1 MNFTFDIPA
10 QSRSII
16 KVIGVGGGG
25 SNAVKHMHKQGIK
38 DVEFIICNTD
48 RQALESS
55 TVPNKLQIGVDL
67 TEGLGAGAKPE
78 RGRQAALESREQIRE
93 LLSNGTKMLFITA
106 GMGGGTGTGAAPV
119 IAQVAQELNI
129 LTVGIVTAPFLFEG
143 KKKRDQAEQGIKEL
157 SEHCDTVLVILNDKL
172 RQLYGN
178 LTMGQAFAKADTV
191 LTTAAKS
198 IAEIITVTSDVNVD
212 FEDVKTVMKD
222 SGAAVMGSSIT
233 EGENR
238 ARRAAEEALNSP
250 LLNNTDI
257 KGAQRILLSIMSGD
271 QAELEMDELSEITEY
286 IQDKAGEDAEMI
298 FGHGTDDTLGQ
309 SIRVTVIATGFA
321 REAHT
326 ISTNSRPAETAPEPV
341 AAAPVA
347 DVQAPSF
354 SQDRPSQPAPAAPVV
369 PTFTTPAAPEPARV
383 TYELNGPATPAA
395 QTGLAGAPIT
405 APGDPVLVTGQGQGQ
420 SAGGASQPA
429 PAPRPRPAMLEAQA
443 EERRRRLQQL
453 SQNQGLAPDAT
464 THLDTPAYLRRGQKL
479 EPVTPSSAQNI
490 SRFNL
495 SDDNE
500 LLGDNRFLHDNVD

>member
-1 MNFTFDIPA
+1 MNFTFDIPT

-198 IAEIITVTSDVNVD
+198 IAEIITVTADVNVD

-222 SGAAVMGSSIT
+222 SGAAVMGSSVT

-257 KGAQRILLSIMSGD
+257 QGAQKILLSIMSGD

-286 IQDKAGEDAEMI
+286 IQGKAGEDAEMI

-326 ISTNSRPAETAPEPV
+326 ISTSGRPAE
-341 AAAPVA
+341 AAPAPA
-347 DVQAPSF
+347 DAPTPAPPASAAEK
-354 SQDRPSQPAPAAPVV
+354 PAPAAPVV
-369 PTFTTPAAPEPARV
+369 PTFTAPAAPEPARV
-383 TYELNGPATPAA
+383 TYELNGPAAPSA
-395 QTGLAGAPIT
+395 QTGLAGAPIGP
-405 APGDPVLVTGQGQGQ
+405 AGDPVLLPSQ
-420 SAGGASQPA
+420 QPA
-429 PAPRPRPAMLEAQA
+429 AGAPTPAPRPRPAVLEAQA

-453 SQNQGLAPDAT
+453 SQSQGLSPEAT

>member
-1 MNFTFDIPA
+1 MNFTFDIPT

-257 KGAQRILLSIMSGD
+257 QGAQRILLSIMSGD

-286 IQDKAGEDAEMI
+286 IQGKTGEDAEMI
-298 FGHGTDDTLGQ
+298 FGHGTDETLGQ

-326 ISTNSRPAETAPEPV
+326 ISTNTRTEVAPEPV
-341 AAAPVA
+341 VAAPVVE
-347 DVQAPSF
+347 VQAPSF
-354 SQDRPSQPAPAAPVV
+354 TQDRPTQAAPAAPVV
-369 PTFTTPAAPEPARV
+369 PTFTTPAVPEPARV
-383 TYELNGPATPAA
+383 TYELNGPNVPTA

-405 APGDPVLVTGQGQGQ
+405 APGDPVLVTGQGQTP
-420 SAGGASQPA
+420 APQPA

-453 SQNQGLAPDAT
+453 SQNQGLSPEAT

>member
-1 MNFTFDIPA
+1 MNFTFDIPS

-143 KKKRDQAEQGIKEL
+143 KKKREQAEQGIKEL
-157 SEHCDTVLVILNDKL
+157 SENCDTVLVILNDKL

-178 LTMGQAFAKADTV
+178 LTMGLAFAKADTV

-257 KGAQRILLSIMSGD
+257 QGAQKILLSIMSGD

-286 IQDKAGEDAEMI
+286 IQGKAGEDAEMI
-298 FGHGTDDTLGQ
+298 FGHGIDESLGQ

-326 ISTNSRPAETAPEPV
+326 INARPHSVAEVAPETV
-341 AAAPVA
+341 APAVDQQINIFDKERQGVATPAAP
-347 DVQAPSF
+347 P
-354 SQDRPSQPAPAAPVV
+354 APVV
-369 PTFTTPAAPEPARV
+369 PTFTAPPTPEPARV
-383 TYELNGPATPAA
+383 TFDLNGPAAPTTHAPL
-395 QTGLAGAPIT
+395 TGAPIT
-405 APGDPVLVTGQGQGQ
+405 APGEPVLMTNQNGQP
-420 SAGGASQPA
+420 SLT

-443 EERRRRLQQL
+443 LERRNRLQQL
-453 SQNQGLAPDAT
+453 SQNQGLSPEAT

-479 EPVTPSSAQNI
+479 EPVAPSNTQHI

>member
-1 MNFTFDIPA
+1 MNYKFDIPA
-10 QSRSII
+10 QSKSII

-55 TVPNKLQIGVDL
+55 TVPNKLQIGADL

-78 RGRQAALESREQIRE
+78 RGRQAAIESKEDIRN
-93 LLSNGTKMLFITA
+93 LLNQGTKMLFITA

-119 IAQVAQELNI
+119 IAQVAQELGI
-129 LTVGIVTAPFLFEG
+129 LTVGIVTAPFVFEG
-143 KKKRDQAEQGIKEL
+143 KRKREQAEQGIREL

-178 LTMGQAFAKADTV
+178 LALGAAFAKADTV

-257 KGAQRILLSIMSGD
+257 QGAQKILLSIMSGQD
-271 QAELEMDELSEITEY
+271 HELEMDELTEITAY
-286 IQDKAGEDAEMI
+286 IQEKAGQDAEMI
-298 FGHGTDDTLGQ
+298 FGHGIDETLGQ

-321 REAHT
+321 RDAHT
-326 ISTNSRPAETAPEPV
+326 IATPGPDGAAEPAATPAADHSETA
-341 AAAPVA
+341 AAGTAPFV
-347 DVQAPSF
+347 PSF
-354 SQDRPSQPAPAAPVV
+354 SS
-369 PTFTTPAAPEPARV
+369 AAPEPARV
-383 TYELNGPATPAA
+383 TFDLNGPTAHTTPPLSGVPAA
-395 QTGLAGAPIT
+395 APT
-405 APGDPVLVTGQGQGQ
+405 EPTLT
-420 SAGGASQPA
+420 SSA
-429 PAPRPRPAMLEAQA
+429 PAAASEAMRPRPALDAQA
-443 EERRRRLQQL
+443 LERRRRLQEL
-453 SQNQGLAPDAT
+453 SNGLPPEAVSQY
-464 THLDTPAYLRRGQKL
+464 DTPAYLRRQVKL
-479 EPVTPSSAQNI
+479 ENVEPSSAQNI

>member
-1 MNFTFDIPA
+1 
-10 QSRSII
+10 
-16 KVIGVGGGG
+16 
-25 SNAVKHMHKQGIK
+25 
-38 DVEFIICNTD
+38 
-48 RQALESS
+48 
-55 TVPNKLQIGVDL
+55 
-67 TEGLGAGAKPE
+67 
-78 RGRQAALESREQIRE
+78 
-93 LLSNGTKMLFITA
+93 
-106 GMGGGTGTGAAPV
+106 
-119 IAQVAQELNI
+119 
-129 LTVGIVTAPFLFEG
+129 
-143 KKKRDQAEQGIKEL
+143 
-157 SEHCDTVLVILNDKL
+157 
-172 RQLYGN
+172 
-178 LTMGQAFAKADTV
+178 

-257 KGAQRILLSIMSGD
+257 QGAQKILLSIMSGD

-286 IQDKAGEDAEMI
+286 IQGKAGEDAEMI
-298 FGHGTDDTLGQ
+298 FGHGIDESLGQ

-326 ISTNSRPAETAPEPV
+326 INARPHSVAETTPEPV
-341 AAAPVA
+341 APTPDPQINIFDKERQGVATPAAP
-347 DVQAPSF
+347 P
-354 SQDRPSQPAPAAPVV
+354 APVV
-369 PTFTTPAAPEPARV
+369 PTFTAPPAPEPARV
-383 TYELNGPATPAA
+383 TFDLNGPAAPTTHAPL
-395 QTGLAGAPIT
+395 TGAPIT
-405 APGDPVLVTGQGQGQ
+405 APGEPVLVTNQNGQP
-420 SAGGASQPA
+420 SPM

-443 EERRRRLQQL
+443 LERRNRLQQL
-453 SQNQGLAPDAT
+453 SQNQGLSPEAT

-479 EPVTPSSAQNI
+479 EPVAPSNTQHI

>member
-1 MNFTFDIPA
+1 MNFTFDIPT

-143 KKKRDQAEQGIKEL
+143 KKKREQAEQGIKEL

-178 LTMGQAFAKADTV
+178 LTMGLAFAKADTV

-257 KGAQRILLSIMSGD
+257 QGAQKILLSIMSGD

-286 IQDKAGEDAEMI
+286 IQGKAGEDAEMI

-326 ISTNSRPAETAPEPV
+326 IATNSRPAEVAPEPV
-341 AAAPVA
+341 VAAAAASSEPQSV
-347 DVQAPSF
+347 S
-354 SQDRPSQPAPAAPVV
+354 SDRSSSQPAVAPVV
-369 PTFTTPAAPEPARV
+369 PSFTVPVAAEPARV
-383 TYELNGPATPAA
+383 TFDLNGPVVPNG

-405 APGDPVLVTGQGQGQ
+405 APGDPVLVSGQNQGQ
-420 SAGGASQPA
+420 PVP
-429 PAPRPRPAMLEAQA
+429 PAPRPRPAALEAQA

-453 SQNQGLAPDAT
+453 SQNQGLSPEAT
-464 THLDTPAYLRRGQKL
+464 NHLDTPAYLRRGQKL